1 MEGHE
6 VAEAADGD
14 AGLSAMIN
22 SPPDVALVDIGLPR
36 IDGYEVARRVRA
48 NPNLDDVLLVAVT
61 GYGQDSDRQA
71 VAKAGFDEHLVKPI
85 RAADL
90 STVLATASRQR

>member
-1 MEGHE
+1 
-6 VAEAADGD
+6 
-14 AGLSAMIN
+14 
-22 SPPDVALVDIGLPR
+22 
-36 IDGYEVARRVRA
+36 
-48 NPNLDDVLLVAVT
+48 VAVT